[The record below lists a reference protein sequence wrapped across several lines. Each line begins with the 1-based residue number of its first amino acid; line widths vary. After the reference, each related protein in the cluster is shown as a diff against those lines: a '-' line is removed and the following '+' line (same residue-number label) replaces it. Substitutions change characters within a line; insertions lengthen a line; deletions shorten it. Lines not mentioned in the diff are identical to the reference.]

1 MVVKKEDEVYRS
13 FIQLVS
19 RVKKQLLSQPNFF
32 FDGENLC
39 YGNYVIVRQDSGL
52 YCLKLNGVCVYDEIF
67 SIMTALL
74 ICRYET
80 RCMAVMVKHIVE
92 CDRMYAK
99 YSMDCRFMKAAITRN
114 ADAPEELIAKYE
126 HYHQTALLYHNKIH
140 KYCDKLLQNGK

>member
-1 MVVKKEDEVYRS
+1 MTLKKEEDVYRS

-19 RVKKQLLSQPNFF
+19 KVKKQLLDKPNFF

-39 YGNYVIVRQDSGL
+39 YGNYVIACQPTGL
-52 YCLKLNGVCVYDEIF
+52 YRLHLNGQCVYDDIF

-80 RCMAVMVKHIVE
+80 RRMMVMVKHVLE

-99 YSMDCRFMKAAITRN
+99 HSMDCRFLKSVITKTETV
-114 ADAPEELIAKYE
+114 PEELLAKYE
-126 HYHQTALLYHNKIH
+126 HSHQTASLYRSQIH